1 MTVKFNL
8 ETPMGNRLDAISRFS
23 GWYIPDHG
31 CRPQL
36 YVACN
41 GEREAALEWGS
52 IRPDVSSV
60 YSVQSQAIISG
71 FQGDLLVGEHVQGQ
85 EVDVAVLDV
94 AGQDRELFRHD
105 TPWVVSAANLRETD
119 RSTSSISSCVR
130 SAIRLL
136 PNMTLG
142 GPVPDVRCVL
152 CLRGGVPHFLHDQG
166 TPCLHLSEQ
175 TTTHPYSSDVLDILD
190 RFRQGL
196 VLDFG
201 AGHTPKELLRPHVV
215 YLDAVQ
221 YQWTDVVCTRG
232 RLPFRDATFDAVV
245 SQAVF
250 EHLQDPHHTA
260 RELYRILRPGGIIHL
275 DTAFMQPL
283 HGDPWHFF
291 NMTQHGLRQVMA
303 PFEEIRCGIKSYQY
317 PSASLLMQLEA
328 ITPFITS
335 RKWRNTITKWHK
347 DLQAGEE
354 EFDAAL
360 GEFGRTTL
368 AAGFYLRRTT
378 ASVVHVPVSLGL
390 MV

>member
-85 EVDVAVLDV
+85 EVEVAVLDV
-94 AGQDRELFRHD
+94 AGQDRELFRHRY
-105 TPWVVSAANLRETD
+105 TFGSYRPPAARD
-119 RSTSSISSCVR
+119 RSFNLFD
-130 SAIRLL
+130 LL
-136 PNMTLG
+136 VCPECHSPLAKHDLG
-142 GPVPDVRCVL
+142 WACPRCAL
-152 CLRGGVPHFLHDQG
+152 RACLRGGVPHFLHAQG

-190 RFRQGL
+190 RLRQGL

-232 RLPFRDATFDAVV
+232 RLPFRDHTFDAVV

-303 PFEEIRCGIKSYQY
+303 PFEEIRCGVKSYQY

-347 DLQAGEE
+347 DLQAGAE

-368 AAGFYLRRTT
+368 AAGFYFEGRR
-378 ASVVHVPVSLGL
+378 PR
-390 MV
+390 

>member
-1 MTVKFNL
+1 MSVKFNL
-8 ETPMGNRLDAISRFS
+8 ETPVGNSLGAINRLS

-31 CRPQL
+31 RRPQL

-41 GEREAALEWGS
+41 GKREAALEWGS

-60 YSVQSQAIISG
+60 YPAQSQSIISG
-71 FQGDLLVGEHVQGQ
+71 FQGDLLMGEHLQGK
-85 EVDVAVLDV
+85 ELNVAVLDA
-94 AGQDRELFRHD
+94 AGEDRELFRR
-105 TPWVVSAANLRETD
+105 TYVIEASPPPVTRD
-119 RSTSSISSCVR
+119 RSFNLFDLLVCPECR
-130 SAIRLL
+130 SPLSKQETGWVCPRCA
-136 PNMTLG
+136 M
-142 GPVPDVRCVL
+142 PVH
-152 CLRGGVPHFLHDQG
+152 LRAGVPHFLHEQG

-175 TTTHPYSSDVLDILD
+175 TSTHPYSSDVLDILG
-190 RFRQGL
+190 RHRAGL

-201 AGHTPKELLRPHVV
+201 AGHTPRELLRPHVV

-221 YQWTDVVCTRG
+221 YQWTDLVCTRG
-232 RLPFRDATFDAVV
+232 RLPFRDHTFDAVV

-250 EHLQDPHHTA
+250 EHLQDPHQTA
-260 RELYRILRPGGIIHL
+260 RELYRILRPGGLIHL

-303 PFEEIRCGIKSYQY
+303 PFEEVRCGIKSYQY

-335 RKWRNTITKWHK
+335 RKWRKTIAKWHK
-347 DLQAGEE
+347 ELQAGAG
-354 EFDAAL
+354 EFDDSL

-368 AAGFYLRRTT
+368 AAGFYFEGRR
-378 ASVVHVPVSLGL
+378 PR
-390 MV
+390 

>member
-8 ETPMGNRLDAISRFS
+8 ETPTGNKLDPISRFS

-85 EVDVAVLDV
+85 EVDIAVLDA
-94 AGQDRELFRHD
+94 AGQGRELFRR
-105 TPWVVSAANLRETD
+105 TYVLGPYRPPAARD
-119 RSTSSISSCVR
+119 RSFNLFD
-130 SAIRLL
+130 LL
-136 PNMTLG
+136 VCPECQSPLAKH
-142 GPVPDVRCVL
+142 DVGWACPRCAMRAR
-152 CLRGGVPHFLHDQG
+152 LRGGVPHFLGEQG
-166 TPCLHLSEQ
+166 IPCLHLSEQ

-190 RFRQGL
+190 RLRQGL

-201 AGHTPKELLRPHVV
+201 AGHTPKELLRSHVV

-221 YQWTDVVCTRG
+221 YQWTDVVCPRG
-232 RLPFRDATFDAVV
+232 RLPFRDHTFDAVV

-260 RELYRILRPGGIIHL
+260 RELHRILRPGGIIHL

-347 DLQAGEE
+347 ELQAGAE

-368 AAGFYLRRTT
+368 AAGFFFEGRRP
-378 ASVVHVPVSLGL
+378 H
-390 MV
+390 